1 MNPEKRQSPSTP
13 FSSLHEDDGLI
24 TPWRE
29 IKRGVQRL
37 TGRIAPDE
45 DEESAKP
52 ADQRSYQHTPHLQVD
67 PLPIHAYEENPRPA
81 PPRPFAPIDAAETF
95 AAPPPAPSINRIY
108 TDAGLRDDRAE
119 RISPDSDNTAAPN
132 PSHDRLISTDVS
144 SHPSPRPTAPFDF
157 GGDERDEPSDAA
169 ARTIRSDERQV
180 DFGHDPSIDLRS
192 GFDGDLPSSFSSD
205 PSPRPTAPFDFGG
218 DERDEPSDGVA
229 QRLQPDDGIEEYE
242 QHPSINPRRRDDEW
256 GVPPQSFASSF
267 DPSDWSQEVRRDP
280 EPASS
285 DDPAPDDEASDA
297 PAPWLHVD
305 PLHAEPPASPRERGG
320 LRNPK
325 WRPEPT
331 PDPTRDPSDD
341 VRSSSRKDAFEPSGD
356 GMTPPAA
363 GPSADVDNDDVA
375 EPNLDQPSN
384 TEPEA
389 DTRPST
395 KPAPA
400 VDDAGHIFS
409 PLDLRDR
416 VVIMLLFKQV
426 VSVEQ
431 VQETW
436 VAWRREQ
443 RAGSKEMLWRAV
455 ARRDDVDREA
465 VYAEAAEV
473 YAFETHQL
481 NVDQALKVID
491 GLQSARKFTEA
502 DWQRMRDLG
511 ILPIKVQQVD
521 GQPRYVFG
529 AYDPSASQVQQFAK
543 HLKIGIV
550 ELVYVPESTI
560 KALVIDAFAPRNE
573 YLERI
578 SDDNLAFDLGLSH
591 DQEGLVD
598 EDALDA
604 EINRSTLINLF
615 EATLVEA
622 VRQGAS
628 DIHIFPNAQNRI
640 EIHMRL
646 NGELNCWHIEER
658 VHPEAFLAVVKD
670 NAINIDRFERDMGQ
684 DGFLQRYIDNTLI
697 RFRVSVMPLMS
708 ANHEL
713 DRKSVV

>member
-1 MNPEKRQSPSTP
+1 MRDRSFANSRPSGMNPEKRQSPSTP

-37 TGRIAPDE
+37 TGRIAPDH

-52 ADQRSYQHTPHLQVD
+52 ADQRTYQHTQHLQAD
-67 PLPIHAYEENPRPA
+67 PLPIHAYEENARPA

-157 GGDERDEPSDAA
+157 GRDERDEPSDAAARIVRSREREVGFGHDPSIDLRSGLDGDFPSSVSSDPSPRPTAPLDFGGDERDEPSDAV

-205 PSPRPTAPFDFGG
+205 PSPRSTAQFDLGG
-218 DERDEPSDGVA
+218 DERDEASDGVA
-229 QRLQPDDGIEEYE
+229 ARLQPDDGIEEYE
-242 QHPSINPRRRDDEW
+242 QHPSVNPRRRDDEW

-400 VDDAGHIFS
+400 VDDSGHIFS

-481 NVDQALKVID
+481 NVDEALKVID

-640 EIHMRL
+640 
-646 NGELNCWHIEER
+646 
-658 VHPEAFLAVVKD
+658 V
-670 NAINIDRFERDMGQ
+670 
-684 DGFLQRYIDNTLI
+684 
-697 RFRVSVMPLMS
+697 
-708 ANHEL
+708 
-713 DRKSVV
+713 

>member
-157 GGDERDEPSDAA
+157 GGDERDEPSDAV
-169 ARTIRSDERQV
+169 ARTIRSDEREV
-180 DFGHDPSIDLRS
+180 DFGHGPSIDLRS
-192 GFDGDLPSSFSSD
+192 GFDGEDLPSSFSSD
-205 PSPRPTAPFDFGG
+205 PSHRPTAPLDSGGDEPDEPSDAAARTIRSDERDVDFGQGPSIDLRSGFDGEDLPSSYSSDPSPRSTAPFDLGG

-242 QHPSINPRRRDDEW
+242 QHPSVNPRRRDDEW

-325 WRPEPT
+325 WLPEPTPEPT

-341 VRSSSRKDAFEPSGD
+341 VRSSSRKDAFVPSGD
-356 GMTPPAA
+356 GM
-363 GPSADVDNDDVA
+363 
-375 EPNLDQPSN
+375 
-384 TEPEA
+384 
-389 DTRPST
+389 
-395 KPAPA
+395 
-400 VDDAGHIFS
+400 
-409 PLDLRDR
+409 
-416 VVIMLLFKQV
+416 
-426 VSVEQ
+426 
-431 VQETW
+431 
-436 VAWRREQ
+436 
-443 RAGSKEMLWRAV
+443 
-455 ARRDDVDREA
+455 
-465 VYAEAAEV
+465 
-473 YAFETHQL
+473 
-481 NVDQALKVID
+481 
-491 GLQSARKFTEA
+491 
-502 DWQRMRDLG
+502 
-511 ILPIKVQQVD
+511 
-521 GQPRYVFG
+521 
-529 AYDPSASQVQQFAK
+529 
-543 HLKIGIV
+543 KIGRAHV
-550 ELVYVPESTI
+550 
-560 KALVIDAFAPRNE
+560 
-573 YLERI
+573 
-578 SDDNLAFDLGLSH
+578 
-591 DQEGLVD
+591 
-598 EDALDA
+598 
-604 EINRSTLINLF
+604 
-615 EATLVEA
+615 
-622 VRQGAS
+622 
-628 DIHIFPNAQNRI
+628 
-640 EIHMRL
+640 
-646 NGELNCWHIEER
+646 
-658 VHPEAFLAVVKD
+658 
-670 NAINIDRFERDMGQ
+670 
-684 DGFLQRYIDNTLI
+684 
-697 RFRVSVMPLMS
+697 
-708 ANHEL
+708 
-713 DRKSVV
+713 